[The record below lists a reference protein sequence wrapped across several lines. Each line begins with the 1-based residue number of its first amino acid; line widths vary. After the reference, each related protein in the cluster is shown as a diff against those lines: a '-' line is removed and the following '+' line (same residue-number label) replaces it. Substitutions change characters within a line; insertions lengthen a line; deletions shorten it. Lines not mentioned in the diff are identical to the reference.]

1 MGIIFMYWSI
11 SEEGSETVSDVAKH
25 VIELLLGVE
34 FLVLAE
40 GGIVISDMLPNLLV
54 ESVSQGRNRHDC
66 YECTCN
72 DVWNFYHYVSS
83 NITFL

>member
-1 MGIIFMYWSI
+1 M
-11 SEEGSETVSDVAKH
+11 SDVAKH

-72 DVWNFYHYVSS
+72 DV
-83 NITFL
+83 